1 MTDYLNV
8 PVDRVSGGGGC
19 INVAVL
25 STGTQANGG
34 TVLPCRVAYIAG
46 GITSL
51 FTATPSVPVKMN
63 IGAAASSLVGIMIPT
78 APPGTAYVDLVA
90 SVAGTPSPM
99 EIPIDDVSK
108 LYFWASASA
117 GVNIL
122 YRR

>member
-1 MTDYLNV
+1 
-8 PVDRVSGGGGC
+8 S
-19 INVAVL
+19 I
-25 STGTQANGG
+25 GTQANGG
-34 TVLPCRVAYIAG
+34 TALPCRVAYVAG

-51 FTATPSVPVKMN
+51 TAVTPSVPVKMN

-78 APPGTAYVDLVA
+78 PTPGTAYVDLVA
-90 SVAGTPSPM
+90 SAPGIAAPM

-108 LYFWASASA
+108 LYFWASVSA